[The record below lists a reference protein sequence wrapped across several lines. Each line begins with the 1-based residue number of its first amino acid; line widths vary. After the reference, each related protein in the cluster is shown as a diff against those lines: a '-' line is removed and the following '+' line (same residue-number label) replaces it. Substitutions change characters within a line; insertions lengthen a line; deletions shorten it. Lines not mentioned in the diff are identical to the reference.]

1 MGQRVAKQKEI
12 ESECDPVGNQDWE
25 NVSVELINAFV
36 SRGDGVFN

>member
-25 NVSVELINAFV
+25 NVSVVDQCVCF
-36 SRGDGVFN
+36 SR